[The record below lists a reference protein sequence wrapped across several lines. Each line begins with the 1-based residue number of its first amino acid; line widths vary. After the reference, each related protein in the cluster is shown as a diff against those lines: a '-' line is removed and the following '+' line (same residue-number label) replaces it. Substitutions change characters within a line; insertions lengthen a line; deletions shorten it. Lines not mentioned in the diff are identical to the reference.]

1 MKKTTLLLMT
11 LLSLGGFAQTKSTG
25 EVNLSTNVKATL
37 ELNNTTTTAK
47 LTLVGPNDRWFA
59 LQFGSFSGPS
69 SGQTSGGQGMMAGT
83 DVVYW
88 NNQTL
93 VDAVQQGEGEVPED
107 DTNNWTLVSNTNNSP
122 STGLRTIV
130 FTRPFVTGD
139 GNNDYTFNYA
149 DSSID
154 FAWARKSGATG
165 GYVLSSHGSGNRGY
179 AINAPFTVLGV
190 EDFSLNA
197 AAVYPNPSNGNFMV
211 KSKTTLD
218 KINIYTQTGAFV
230 KTVEANAGATEVEV
244 DANGLSQ
251 GVYLVELQNASEKS
265 WKKIIIN

>member
-1 MKKTTLLLMT
+1 MKKTTLLLMA
-11 LLSLGGFAQTKSTG
+11 LISFAGFAQTKSTG

-59 LQFGSFSGPS
+59 LQFGSFNGPPA
-69 SGQTSGGQGMMAGT
+69 GQTEGGQGMAFGK

-88 NNQTL
+88 NNVTL
-93 VDAVQQGEGEVPED
+93 VDAVHQGENEVPED

-122 STGLRTIV
+122 SAGLRTIV

-139 GNNDYTFNYA
+139 GTNDYTFNYA
-149 DSSID
+149 DTTID

-165 GYVLSSHGSGNRGY
+165 GYVLNSHGAANRGY
-179 AINAPFTVLGV
+179 AINVPFAVLGV

-197 AAVYPNPSNGNFMV
+197 SAVYPNPSNGNFTV

-230 KTVEANAGATEVEV
+230 KTVEVSAGTMEVEV
-244 DANGLSQ
+244 DAEGLSQ

>member
-1 MKKTTLLLMT
+1 MKKTTLLL
-11 LLSLGGFAQTKSTG
+11 LALFGLSGFAQTKSTG

-59 LQFGSFSGPS
+59 LQFGSFNGEPN
-69 SGQTSGGQGMMAGT
+69 GGGMLNGK

-88 NNQTL
+88 NNITL
-93 VDAVQQGEGEVPED
+93 VDAVQQGQGETPED
-107 DTNNWTLVSNTNNSP
+107 DVNNWTLVTNTNNSP

-139 GNNDYTFNYA
+139 GTNDFTFNYA
-149 DSSID
+149 DTTID
-154 FAWARKSGATG
+154 FAWARKSGTNG
-165 GYVLSSHGSGNRGY
+165 GYTLNSHGTGNRGY
-179 AINAPFTVLGV
+179 SINVPLTVLGV

-197 AAVYPNPSNGNFMV
+197 SSVYPNPSKGNFTV

-218 KINIYTQTGAFV
+218 KINIYSQTGAFI
-230 KTVEANAGATEVEV
+230 KTVEVNAGATEVEV
-244 DANGLSQ
+244 SAEGLSQ
-251 GVYLVELQNASEKS
+251 GVYLMELQNASEKS

>member
-1 MKKTTLLLMT
+1 MKKTTLLLMA
-11 LLSLGGFAQTKSTG
+11 LISFAGFAQTKSTG

-59 LQFGSFSGPS
+59 LQFGSFAS
-69 SGQTSGGQGMMAGT
+69 GQGMMAGT

-88 NNQTL
+88 NNATL
-93 VDAVQQGEGEVPED
+93 VDAVQQGEGEVPEP

-130 FTRPFVTGD
+130 FTRPFSTGD

-149 DSSID
+149 DNSID
-154 FAWARKSGATG
+154 FAWARRSNA
-165 GYVLSSHGSGNRGY
+165 GYTINSHGSANRGY
-179 AINAPFTVLGV
+179 AINAPFSVLGV

-197 AAVYPNPSNGNFMV
+197 SAVYPNPSNGNFTV

-230 KTVEANAGATEVEV
+230 KTVEVNAGAMEVEV
-244 DANGLSQ
+244 DAEGLSQ

>member
-1 MKKTTLLLMT
+1 MKKATILLLTLLT
-11 LLSLGGFAQTKSTG
+11 FAGFAQTKSTG
-25 EVNLSTNVKATL
+25 EVSLSTNVKATL

-59 LQFGSFSGPS
+59 LQFGSFNGGPNGGGMAL
-69 SGQTSGGQGMMAGT
+69 GQ

-88 NNQTL
+88 NNTTL
-93 VDAVQQGEGEVPED
+93 VDAVHQGEGETPEP

-130 FTRPFVTGD
+130 FTRPFSTGD
-139 GNNDYTFNYA
+139 GTNDYTFNYA
-149 DSSID
+149 NANID
-154 FAWARKSGATG
+154 FAWARKSGTG
-165 GYVLSSHGSGNRGY
+165 GYTLSSHGESNRGY
-179 AINAPFTVLGV
+179 SVNVPFTVLGV

-197 AAVYPNPSNGNFMV
+197 SAVYPNPSKGNFTV

-218 KINIYTQTGAFV
+218 RINIYSQAGSFV
-230 KTVEANAGATEVEV
+230 KTVEVSAGATEVEV
-244 DANGLSQ
+244 DAEGLSV

>member
-11 LLSLGGFAQTKSTG
+11 LISLAGFAQTKSTG
-25 EVNLSTNVKATL
+25 EITLSSNLKATL

-47 LTLVGPNDRWFA
+47 LTMVGPNDRWFG
-59 LQFGSFSGPS
+59 LQFGSFAN
-69 SGQTSGGQGMMAGT
+69 GQGMALGQ

-88 NNQTL
+88 NNTTL
-93 VDAVQQGEGEVPED
+93 VDAVQQGVGEVPEV
-107 DTNNWTLVSNTNNSP
+107 DTNNWTLSSSTNNSP
-122 STGLRTIV
+122 SAGLRTIV
-130 FTRPFVTGD
+130 FTRPFSTGD

-149 DSSID
+149 DTSID
-154 FAWARKSGATG
+154 FAWARRSNASFVIGTHG
-165 GYVLSSHGSGNRGY
+165 TNWGYS
-179 AINAPFTVLGV
+179 INVPFTVLGV

-197 AAVYPNPSNGNFMV
+197 SAVYPNPSKGNFTV

-230 KTVEANAGATEVEV
+230 KTVEVNAGATEVEV
-244 DANGLSQ
+244 NAEGLSQ

>member
-1 MKKTTLLLMT
+1 MKKTTLFLMT
-11 LLSLGGFAQTKSTG
+11 LISLVGFAQTKSTG
-25 EVNLSTNVKATL
+25 EVSLSTNVKATL

-59 LQFGSFSGPS
+59 LQFGSFAN
-69 SGQTSGGQGMMAGT
+69 GQGMMTGT

-88 NNQTL
+88 NNVTL
-93 VDAVQQGEGEVPED
+93 VDAVQQGQGEVPEA

-130 FTRPFVTGD
+130 FTRPFSTGD

-154 FAWARKSGATG
+154 FAWARRSNAGYTVNNHG
-165 GYVLSSHGSGNRGY
+165 GTNRGY
-179 AINAPFTVLGV
+179 AINAAFTVLGV

-197 AAVYPNPSNGNFMV
+197 SAVYPNPSNGNFTV

-230 KTVEANAGATEVEV
+230 KTVEVSAGATEVEV
-244 DANGLSQ
+244 NAEGLSQ
-251 GVYLVELQNASEKS
+251 GVYLVELQNAAEKS

>member
-59 LQFGSFSGPS
+59 LQFGSFAN
-69 SGQTSGGQGMMAGT
+69 GQGMMAGT
-83 DVVYW
+83 DLVYW

-93 VDAVQQGEGEVPED
+93 VDAVHQGEGEVPET

-139 GNNDYTFNYA
+139 GNNDFTFNYA
-149 DSSID
+149 DTSID
-154 FAWARKSGATG
+154 FAWARRSNAGYTINNHG
-165 GYVLSSHGSGNRGY
+165 GTNRGY
-179 AINAPFTVLGV
+179 AINAPFTTLGV

-197 AAVYPNPSNGNFMV
+197 AALYPNPSNGNFVV
-211 KSKTTLD
+211 KSKTTLE

-230 KTVEANAGATEVEV
+230 KTVEAKAGATEVEV

>member
-11 LLSLGGFAQTKSTG
+11 LISFAGFAQTKSTG

-59 LQFGSFSGPS
+59 LQFGSFAN
-69 SGQTSGGQGMMAGT
+69 GQGMASGT

-88 NNQTL
+88 NNTTL

-107 DTNNWTLVSNTNNSP
+107 DTNNWTFVSNTNNSP
-122 STGLRTIV
+122 SAGLRTIV

-139 GNNDYTFNYA
+139 GANDYVFNYA
-149 DSSID
+149 DTTID

-165 GYVLSSHGSGNRGY
+165 GYVLNSHGTGNRGY
-179 AINAPFTVLGV
+179 AINAPLTVLGV

-197 AAVYPNPSNGNFMV
+197 SAVYPNPSKGNFTV

-230 KTVEANAGATEVEV
+230 KAVEVRAGATEVEV
-244 DANGLSQ
+244 SAEGLSE
-251 GVYLVELQNASEKS
+251 GVYLIELQNASEQS

>member
-1 MKKTTLLLMT
+1 MKKTTLLLMA
-11 LLSLGGFAQTKSTG
+11 LISVAGFAQTKSTG

-59 LQFGSFSGPS
+59 LQFGSFAN
-69 SGQTSGGQGMMAGT
+69 GQGMMAGT
-83 DVVYW
+83 DLVYW
-88 NNQTL
+88 NNVTL
-93 VDAVQQGEGEVPED
+93 VDAVQQGEGEVPET

-149 DSSID
+149 DTSID
-154 FAWARKSGATG
+154 FAWARRSTA
-165 GYVLSSHGSGNRGY
+165 GYTINNHGSGNRGY
-179 AINAPFTVLGV
+179 AINAAFTTLGV

-197 AAVYPNPSNGNFMV
+197 SAVYPNPSKGIFTV

-218 KINIYTQTGAFV
+218 KINIYSQTGTFV
-230 KTVEANAGATEVEV
+230 KTIEVNAGAMEVEV
-244 DANGLSQ
+244 NAGELSQ
-251 GVYLVELQNASEKS
+251 GVYLIELQNVSETS